1 MFYIQCYLLL
11 INALGLLLMLSDKR
25 KAVRAQRRI
34 PESRLLTA
42 AVLGGSLGVY
52 LGMKLFRHKTRKDI
66 FKFGVP
72 LTLCAHILI
81 FLVLI
86 IKT

>member
-66 FKFGVP
+66 FKFSVP
-72 LTLCAHILI
+72 LILCAHILI